1 MPQVKVTL
9 EESAIEFI
17 DNHQKYGYSSKTEL
31 VRQAIAN
38 LKKQLEQ
45 KELEE
50 SARLYQEIYETDLE
64 LQELTDGATIEWL
77 E

>member
-9 EESAIEFI
+9 EEEAIKFI
-17 DNHQKYGYSSKTEL
+17 DDHKKYGYSSRTEL
-31 VRQAIAN
+31 VKDAIAI
-38 LKKQLEQ
+38 LKQQLEQ

-50 SARLYQEIYETDLE
+50 SARTYQEIYETDRE
-64 LQELTDGATIEWL
+64 LQELTDGAAIEWL